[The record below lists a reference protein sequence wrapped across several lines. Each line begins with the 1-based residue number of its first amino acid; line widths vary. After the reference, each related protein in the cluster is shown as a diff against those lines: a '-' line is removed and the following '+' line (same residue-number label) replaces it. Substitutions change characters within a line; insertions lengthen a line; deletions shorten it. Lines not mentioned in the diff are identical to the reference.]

1 MSCKALIPANRRV
14 IPGPYSAS
22 RKHLLSFHP
31 PAASA
36 TLSHLLPRRSQPSI
50 ASTPAQPASVCHT
63 SQSAIRACKQDIAM
77 GSNKFS
83 FKPLTLAPINFSLT
97 EGTSI
102 PAPLDSPP
110 DSPRPPTP
118 GKGPLSSHPTP
129 KSPGSPPQTESPP
142 PGKASE
148 DSTASPQ
155 LQQTRTSDATSTM
168 SPTSP
173 SNKRPAS
180 VRKFLGI
187 RTLSS
192 NDSLKSERPGSP
204 ATINSQAPSLNRRKS
219 GSWFGKRKT
228 FAVGSVPEGHADP
241 TTYSNGRTVSQ
252 PSVPAAQAPKPKG
265 PPPPALPGLSSFGV
279 NEDTLSL
286 GADDMFKNIGKAD
299 VPKST
304 RW

>member
-1 MSCKALIPANRRV
+1 MS
-14 IPGPYSAS
+14 S
-22 RKHLLSFHP
+22 
-31 PAASA
+31 
-36 TLSHLLPRRSQPSI
+36 
-50 ASTPAQPASVCHT
+50 
-63 SQSAIRACKQDIAM
+63 
-77 GSNKFS
+77 KFS

-110 DSPRPPTP
+110 DTPRPPTP
-118 GKGPLSSHPTP
+118 GKGPLSSHPT
-129 KSPGSPPQTESPP
+129 SPGASPTKESPDSPPL
-142 PGKASE
+142 GKTSD
-148 DSTASPQ
+148 DSTAPAYLAQS
-155 LQQTRTSDATSTM
+155 RTSDAASTM

-173 SNKRPAS
+173 SSKRPAS

-192 NDSLKSERPGSP
+192 SDSLKSERPGSP

-228 FAVGSVPEGHADP
+228 FAVGAVPEGNVDA
-241 TTYSNGRTVSQ
+241 TTNFNGRTVSQ
-252 PSVPAAQAPKPKG
+252 PIAQAAPKPKG

-286 GADDMFKNIGKAD
+286 GADDMFANIGKSD